1 MSKTS
6 LKIIVL
12 VMAALMM
19 QAMGI
24 GAVLRAK
31 TVTGTVVSSTDNEP
45 LIGATIQLEGAQ
57 GTGTITDFEGN
68 FSIEANEDGETEV
81 IAAVTADD
89 GFEYYVVEVPDLYE
103 SLTRYGRIVCNVTY
117 VEADEE
123 VEEEEDIDEDADE
136 DEDADAEEDDEEEAP
151 DEEEVSETTDETS
164 DEEDG
169 EER

>member
-68 FSIEANEDGETEV
+68 FSIEANEGQTLV
-81 IAAVTADD
+81 VSYIGYITKKVAVAGASHYNIT
-89 GFEYYVVEVPDLYE
+89 L
-103 SLTRYGRIVCNVTY
+103 
-117 VEADEE
+117 
-123 VEEEEDIDEDADE
+123 DEDKASLDE
-136 DEDADAEEDDEEEAP
+136 
-151 DEEEVSETTDETS
+151 VVVI
-164 DEEDG
+164 G
-169 EER
+169 YGV